1 MKHKPF
7 NDMPDTEKI
16 KAKKNIDEI
25 FILFFFWSGSSDYQN
40 YFQNHQIINFK

>member
-25 FILFFFWSGSSDYQN
+25 FILFFLVWILRLSKLLSNPPKYN
-40 YFQNHQIINFK
+40 L